1 MKRRQVLC
9 GITAVAGSCAIPAVH
24 AQQPYPTH
32 PVRVI
37 VPFAPGG
44 GTDNVGRIM
53 CEALQKALG
62 QSFLV
67 DNRVGANGRIG
78 TEVVAKAPPDGYTLL
93 VGGIGALTIAP
104 HLEKVPYDAE
114 KDFTPVTLLGT
125 ADSILIVGPNVPA
138 NNFTELL
145 DYLRREGGKVSY
157 GSSGPGGPY
166 HMAGELLKAM
176 AKVEM
181 THIPYRGDGAAL
193 IDLMGGQIQL
203 MFTSVSA
210 GLPHLKSGKVRIVA
224 GAGERRTPIFPE
236 IKTIAEQGLPGFSAD
251 SWVGVFGPAGMPTG
265 VTETL
270 HLAMANILADES
282 VKQKLAAQGITALGW
297 GPAELKKFV
306 NGESEK
312 WGKLIRER
320 GLKGA

>member
-1 MKRRQVLC
+1 MKRRQVLS
-9 GITAVAGSCAIPAVH
+9 GIAVIAGSCAVSELY
-24 AQQPYPTH
+24 AQQQFPARA
-32 PVRVI
+32 VRVI

-53 CEALQKALG
+53 CEELQKVLG

-104 HLEKVPYDAE
+104 HLEKVPYDAD
-114 KDFTPVTLLGT
+114 KDFTPITLLGT

-138 NNFTELL
+138 TNFAELL
-145 DYLRREGGKVSY
+145 DYLRREGGKASY

-166 HMAGELLKAM
+166 HMAGELLKTM

-181 THIPYRGDGAAL
+181 THVPYRGDGAAL

-210 GLPHLKSGKVRIVA
+210 GLPHLKGGKVRMVA
-224 GAGERRTPIFPE
+224 GAGERRTPIFPD
-236 IKTIAEQGLPGFSAD
+236 IKTIAEQGFPGFSAD
-251 SWVGVFGPAGMPTG
+251 SWVGVFGPAGLPPK

-270 HLAMANILADES
+270 HQAMANILANES
-282 VKQKLAAQGITALGW
+282 IKQKLAAQGITALGW
-297 GPAELKKFV
+297 GPLELRKFV

-320 GLKGA
+320 SLKGA